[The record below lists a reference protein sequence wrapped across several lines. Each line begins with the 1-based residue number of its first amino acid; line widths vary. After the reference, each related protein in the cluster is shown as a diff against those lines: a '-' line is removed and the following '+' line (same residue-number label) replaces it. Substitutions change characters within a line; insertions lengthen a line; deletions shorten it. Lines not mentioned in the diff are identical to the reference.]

1 MRIFFFP
8 FFLKLTLGNNIVVPG
23 EKHNFEII
31 TLILIDLER
40 QEAYC

>member
-1 MRIFFFP
+1 MRIFFFL
-8 FFLKLTLGNNIVVPG
+8 FFKLILGNNIVVPG
-23 EKHNFEII
+23 EKHNFELI